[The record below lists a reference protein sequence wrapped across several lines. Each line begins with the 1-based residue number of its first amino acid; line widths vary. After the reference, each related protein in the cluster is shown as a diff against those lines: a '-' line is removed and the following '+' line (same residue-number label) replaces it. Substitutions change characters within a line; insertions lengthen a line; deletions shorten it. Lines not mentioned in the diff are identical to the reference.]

1 MREEVYKMDLNEN
14 SCILIKNGL
23 VVDPKNNINEKLD
36 VLIKDGIISK
46 VGKDVKADGAEI
58 IDAEGKVVAPGLID
72 LHVHF
77 REPGYEY
84 KEDIATGSAA
94 AAHGGVTTVVC
105 MPNTDPVVDN
115 PAMIKYVMDRGREV
129 GLTNVLTTGCITK
142 GQKSQELA
150 EIGELKNAG
159 AVGVSDDGRP
169 VLTPSLMRR
178 ALEYAKMF
186 DIPVMSHSEDLDL
199 VDGGAMNEG
208 YMSTY
213 LGLRGIPK
221 CAESVA
227 ISRDVLIAEEV
238 DGRLHVCHVS
248 TKNSIDAI
256 RRAKERGAR
265 ITCETAPHYFSLTD
279 KAVEGFNTNAK
290 MNPPLRDDED
300 MDAVIEGLAD
310 GTIDAIATDHA
321 PHDSDSKEIEFSL
334 AANGIVGL
342 ETSLGLSY
350 TNLVKTGK
358 LTLSQLIEKMSVNP
372 ADIINIDRGNLGVG
386 KTADV
391 VIFDTENEYTVDI
404 SKFASKNNNC
414 PYDGMKLYGRVD
426 YTILGGKI
434 VYKR

>member
-1 MREEVYKMDLNEN
+1 MDLNSGSN
-14 SCILIKNGL
+14 ILIKNGL
-23 VVDPKNNINEKLD
+23 IVDPKNNINETLD
-36 VLIKDGIISK
+36 LLIKDGIISE
-46 VGKDVKADGAEI
+46 VGKNIESDGAEVI
-58 IDAEGKVVAPGLID
+58 NAEGKVVAPGLID

-84 KEDIATGSAA
+84 KEDIATGSMAA
-94 AAHGGVTTVVC
+94 ARGGVTTVVC
-105 MPNTDPVVDN
+105 MPNTNPVVDN
-115 PAMIKYVMDRGREV
+115 PAMVKYVTERGKEV
-129 GLTNVLTTGCITK
+129 GLTNVLTTACITK
-142 GQKSQELA
+142 GQKSKEIS
-150 EIGELKNAG
+150 EIGELKDAG
-159 AVGVSDDGRP
+159 AVGISDDGRP

-199 VDGGAMNEG
+199 VDGGSMNEG

-238 DGRLHVCHVS
+238 GGRLHVCHVS

-300 MDAVIEGLAD
+300 VAAVIEGLAD

-321 PHDSDSKEIEFSL
+321 PHDSDEKEIEFSL

-342 ETSLGLSY
+342 ETSLGLGY
-350 TNLVKTGK
+350 TNLVRTGK
-358 LTLSQLIEKMSVNP
+358 LTLPELIKKMSVNP
-372 ADIINIDRGNLGVG
+372 AEIINIDRGSLGVG
-386 KTADV
+386 KIADI

-404 SKFASKNNNC
+404 NEFASKNNNC

-426 YTILGGKI
+426 YTILCGEV